1 MCICRVV
8 KCFAFSVTGF
18 GQICARWRAV
28 VVNYNKSTN
37 CANMPKTVRLKCS
50 TGVGYGYIY
59 QLTDLFEDS
68 LNFIGTLPCF
78 QRNWFRTDLREMARS
93 CSNLQQVDRLC
104 KYDGSST
111 IKVFWRDWVRV
122 YTYRMRAVWDFHT
135 ARTNRRT
142 APCA

>member
-28 VVNYNKSTN
+28 VVTYNKSTD

-50 TGVGYGYIY
+50 TGAHYGYIY

-68 LNFIGTLPCF
+68 LNFIGTLPRF
-78 QRNWFRTDLREMARS
+78 QRE
-93 CSNLQQVDRLC
+93 
-104 KYDGSST
+104 
-111 IKVFWRDWVRV
+111 RV
-122 YTYRMRAVWDFHT
+122 ALH
-135 ARTNRRT
+135 
-142 APCA
+142 P

>member
-50 TGVGYGYIY
+50 TGVGYGYSLFFRSMRSIDGRF
-59 QLTDLFEDS
+59 TDRSLFRPTE
-68 LNFIGTLPCF
+68 LPSRAEF
-78 QRNWFRTDLREMARS
+78 EM
-93 CSNLQQVDRLC
+93 VF
-104 KYDGSST
+104 YDT
-111 IKVFWRDWVRV
+111 QI
-122 YTYRMRAVWDFHT
+122 HT
-135 ARTNRRT
+135 AVKAGTNICRDL
-142 APCA
+142 AVVVQ

>member
-50 TGVGYGYIY
+50 TGVGYGYISRY
-59 QLTDLFEDS
+59 ISFPPIIYPLPRLFILYCGFCNSVLER
-68 LNFIGTLPCF
+68 ICY
-78 QRNWFRTDLREMARS
+78 
-93 CSNLQQVDRLC
+93 CRLLKFEVLC
-104 KYDGSST
+104 YTFHSERVSFLFFCA
-111 IKVFWRDWVRV
+111 IKF
-122 YTYRMRAVWDFHT
+122 
-135 ARTNRRT
+135 
-142 APCA
+142 